1 MLHGKKGF
9 DRIVWSFKNVLNQ
22 SMSWLFYDLAPTPE
36 QDNGL
41 PYRIHHEKQIK
52 FTDMK
57 TQIQSQLRVILHS
70 GSIAPRSKIGWTE
83 FWYRRY
89 QA

>member
-22 SMSWLFYDLAPTPE
+22 AMSWLFYDLEPTPE
-36 QDNGL
+36 QNNGL
-41 PYRIHHEKQIK
+41 PHRIHPEENQIYWH
-52 FTDMK
+52 K
-57 TQIQSQLRVILHS
+57 TQIQSQFRDIIHS
-70 GSIAPRSKIGWTE
+70 GSIAPRSEIGWTE